1 MKMEKP
7 VLKAD
12 KHLIPRNPINFRK
25 IIVIVAI
32 FMVARFWAEIER
44 AYAGEPSFALQSI
57 SNIEYYVSLIIF
69 ASPALILF
77 IFDHKTFPLDR
88 RRRREVYGW
97 MFTNILFGG
106 APYWYRKFFR
116 KLVWITVGFP
126 LFYFF
131 IMLLFIVWPDLF
143 NLPGLRTITD
153 EINYVWFS
161 KTYAALRQAAPEEAY
176 TTMPIYL
183 MSLIFLGIYGALL
196 ARFIWRHWEFYQD
209 HVYEYEFP
217 AKASFPKI
225 TAALGLIYFLPTMLY
240 LILFYPWLV
249 AINISSN
256 AFLAF
261 DIAII
266 MWASEGFVNIFLYLF
281 LKHRNP

>member
-7 VLKAD
+7 LLKAD
-12 KHLIPRNPINFRK
+12 KRPILRKPINIRK
-25 IIVIVAI
+25 IIVLVAV
-32 FMVARFWAEIER
+32 FMLARYWAEIEHV
-44 AYAGEPSFALQSI
+44 YAGEPSYALQSI
-57 SNIEYYVSLIIF
+57 SNIEYYFSLIIF
-69 ASPALILF
+69 ASPALLLF
-77 IFDHKTFPLDR
+77 IFDHKTIPLDR
-88 RRRREVYGW
+88 AKRREVYGW
-97 MFTNILFGG
+97 LFTNILLGG

-116 KLVWITVGFP
+116 KLVWVTVGFP
-126 LFYFF
+126 LLYFF
-131 IMLLFIVWPDLF
+131 IMLFFMVWPDLF
-143 NLPGLRTITD
+143 NLPGLRSITD
-153 EINYVWFS
+153 QVNYVWFS

-176 TTMPIYL
+176 ATMPIYL

-196 ARFIWRHWEFYQD
+196 ARFIWRHWGFYQD

-217 AKASFPKI
+217 AKAGFPKI
-225 TAALGLIYFLPTMLY
+225 TAALGLIYFLPTMLC

-256 AFLAF
+256 AFLIF

-266 MWASEGFVNIFLYLF
+266 MWASEGFISIFLYLL